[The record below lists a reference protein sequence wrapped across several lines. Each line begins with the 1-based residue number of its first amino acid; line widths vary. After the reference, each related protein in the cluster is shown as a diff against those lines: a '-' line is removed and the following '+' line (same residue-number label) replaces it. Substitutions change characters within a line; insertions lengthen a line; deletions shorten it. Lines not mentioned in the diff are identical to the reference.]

1 MDWKPLVKN
10 VVLAFV
16 AAFVTSL
23 AIALEAY
30 NGEPVKAFGVAALG
44 AAIWAGVRA
53 ATALVKV
60 ALTDTPFKIDTEAS

>member
-23 AIALEAY
+23 TVAIEAY
-30 NGEPVKAFGVAALG
+30 DGEPLKAFGVAALG
-44 AAIWAGVRA
+44 AAIWSAVRA
-53 ATALVKV
+53 AVALLKV
-60 ALTDTPFKIDTEAS
+60 AFTDAPFKVDTEAS